1 LRRAW
6 LNSFPQRVA
15 AGVRSD
21 QIGYSE
27 YSGRIRTCVASP
39 RLTSPRPA
47 SPRLVEGHYLLP
59 ASVPDGRP
67 AIQIPPPAHQ
77 DLWIYVHFDKAA
89 IKRWQAPPLRR
100 PQRVMRHVSLPA
112 SGCISP
118 SIIEHPLRAGL
129 ILASERSNYWE
140 ALSLHIACFPILTMD
155 RESRPASSALARR
168 FFRGIPFP
176 LPFPYNFVENGQL
189 VQSAVESVALVHAT
203 GNGDHYANY
212 ASFSGFVAIYVG
224 AD

>member
-1 LRRAW
+1 VRLTFDERDSRQSFIEGESVAFRCPISTQLEPVPLAPPAHINAHWSSTHACMSRIRIAASRASLLRRAW

-39 RLTSPRPA
+39 RLTSPRFA
-47 SPRLVEGHYLLP
+47 LPRLASSRLASVEGHYLLP

-89 IKRWQAPPLRR
+89 IKRWQAPSLRR
-100 PQRVMRHVSLPA
+100 PQRVMCHVSRPA

-118 SIIEHPLRAGL
+118 SIIEHPLRAEL

-140 ALSLHIACFPILTMD
+140 ALSLHIA
-155 RESRPASSALARR
+155 S
-168 FFRGIPFP
+168 
-176 LPFPYNFVENGQL
+176 
-189 VQSAVESVALVHAT
+189 QS
-203 GNGDHYANY
+203 
-212 ASFSGFVAIYVG
+212 
-224 AD
+224 